1 MDVQLNRLGEPPHI
15 HLESYEYLKDNLLKC
30 WCKLCTMIEV
40 KNLWHVY
47 NGKKAAIRGVDLTI
61 GNEIVALVGPN
72 GSGKTTLAKHLN
84 GLLKPTKG
92 NVVVDGMDT
101 REYSVAEL
109 ARVVGYVFQNPENMF
124 FEENVFKEVSFGPK
138 NLGLSEDEVE
148 TRVKWALKET
158 NLEGYE
164 DRSPYSL
171 SGGEKQ
177 RLAIACILA
186 MKPKYIIL
194 DEPTTGLD
202 EKNAGAI
209 KRIIRKLYS
218 EGHGILL
225 ITHEMDLVLE
235 LAERVVLLYEGKKLF
250 DGAIKEFFDLD
261 LRTYDL
267 DRPRLLDISE
277 RLGMGF
283 LRDINDFINSLGM
296 IP

>member
-1 MDVQLNRLGEPPHI
+1 
-15 HLESYEYLKDNLLKC
+15 
-30 WCKLCTMIEV
+30 MIEV
-40 KNLWHVY
+40 RNLWHVY
-47 NGKKAAIRGVDLTI
+47 EGKKEALRGVSLTF
-61 GNEIVALVGPN
+61 GNEIIALVGPN

-92 NVVVDGMDT
+92 EVIVDGMDT
-101 REYSVAEL
+101 RKHSVAEL
-109 ARVVGYVFQNPENMF
+109 AKVVGYVFQNPEHMF
-124 FEENVFKEVSFGPK
+124 FEENVFKEVAFGPK
-138 NLGLSEDEVE
+138 NLGFSEEE
-148 TRVKWALKET
+148 IEERVKWALREV

-202 EKNAGAI
+202 EKNAESVKRVI
-209 KRIIRKLYS
+209 KRLYR

-235 LAERVVLLYEGKKLF
+235 LAERVVLLYQGKKVF
-250 DGAIKEFFDLD
+250 DGDVRKFFEID
-261 LRTYDL
+261 LRKYDL
-267 DRPRLLDISE
+267 DRPRLLTISKE
-277 RLGMGF
+277 IGLGFFRSVEEFVKALEMGT
-283 LRDINDFINSLGM
+283 
-296 IP
+296 

>member
-1 MDVQLNRLGEPPHI
+1 
-15 HLESYEYLKDNLLKC
+15 
-30 WCKLCTMIEV
+30 MIEV
-40 KNLWHVY
+40 RDLWHIY
-47 NGKKAAIRGVDLTI
+47 EGKKEALRGVSLTF

-92 NVVVDGMDT
+92 EVIVDGMDT
-101 REYSVAEL
+101 RKYSVAEL
-109 ARVVGYVFQNPENMF
+109 ARVVGYVFQNPEHMF
-124 FEENVFKEVSFGPK
+124 FEENVFKEVAFGPK
-138 NLGLSEDEVE
+138 NLGLSEKEVE
-148 TRVKWALKET
+148 ERVKWALREV

-186 MKPKYIIL
+186 MKPKYLIL

-202 EKNAGAI
+202 EKNAESV
-209 KRIIRKLYS
+209 KKIIRNLHR

-235 LAERVVLLYEGKKLF
+235 LAERVVLLYQGQKVF
-250 DGAIKEFFDLD
+250 DGDVEEFFELD
-261 LRTYDL
+261 LRKYDL
-267 DRPRLLDISE
+267 DKPKLLKISE
-277 RLGMGF
+277 KAGLGF
-283 LRDINDFINSLGM
+283 VRDVEEFVKALEM
-296 IP
+296 RT